1 MDIKKL
7 KELKQEELKERLS
20 KRQEDLVVTKY
31 DVKMGQE
38 KNYKKI
44 MIIKKEIARINTL
57 LNL

>member
-7 KELKQEELKERLS
+7 KELKPEDLKERLS
-20 KRQEDLVVTKY
+20 KRQEELVSTKY
-31 DVKMGQE
+31 DVKMGVE

-44 MIIKKEIARINTL
+44 LMIRREIARINTL